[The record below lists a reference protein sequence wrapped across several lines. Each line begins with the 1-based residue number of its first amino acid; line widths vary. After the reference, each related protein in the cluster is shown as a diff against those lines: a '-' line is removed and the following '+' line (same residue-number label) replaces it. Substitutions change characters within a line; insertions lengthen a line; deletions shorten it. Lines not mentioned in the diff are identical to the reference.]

1 VAAITSSGVV
11 TRGSI
16 RAKAAENLHRLNILD
31 RLLWLRARTG
41 FSVLTVLTY
50 HRIGDSSVVGELD
63 PDVREVDGKG
73 LSEQIAAAQSAG
85 TIVSLQDV
93 RSFFRGKR
101 LPPNPVMLA
110 FDDGYI
116 ECRKDI
122 LPMLEKLGVPA
133 TFFIPTAFPDSGRL
147 FWWDRIHLF
156 LQRCRAVEVSIRY
169 PFPLNLDLR
178 MGTDAARRFLLRLV
192 KRTERLDLERF
203 FDELARATN
212 VSIAETEERTLAQ
225 NTIMSFRDV
234 RALQDAGMA
243 IASHS
248 HAHRVLATLS
258 PDEAL
263 FDLRKSRMI
272 LRDVLGTDVR
282 TVGYPVGH
290 RVSGPFRRAAALAGF
305 DLGFTNATG
314 LCWSGAVDALNVPR
328 MAIGQDEPAEIY
340 KWRMLVG

>member
-1 VAAITSSGVV
+1 
-11 TRGSI
+11 
-16 RAKAAENLHRLNILD
+16 
-31 RLLWLRARTG
+31 
-41 FSVLTVLTY
+41 
-50 HRIGDSSVVGELD
+50 
-63 PDVREVDGKG
+63 VR
-73 LSEQIAAAQSAG
+73 SAG

-93 RSFFRGKR
+93 RSFFQGQR
-101 LPPNPVMLA
+101 LPANPVMLA

-116 ECRKDI
+116 DCRNVI
-122 LPMLEKLGVPA
+122 LPILQKMGVPA
-133 TFFIPTAFPDSGRL
+133 TFFIPTAFPDSGRI
-147 FWWDRIHLF
+147 FWWDRIHLL
-156 LQRCRAVEVSIRY
+156 LQRCRALEIHIHY
-169 PFPLNLDLR
+169 PFPLSLDLR
-178 MGTDAARRFLLRLV
+178 SGTDEARRLLLRLV
-192 KRTERLDLERF
+192 KRTEHLDLERF

-212 VSIAETEERTLAQ
+212 VTIDEAEERTLAQ

-243 IASHS
+243 VASHS

-272 LRDVLGTDVR
+272 LHDVLGTDVR
-282 TVGYPVGH
+282 TLGYPVGH
-290 RVSGPFRRAAALAGF
+290 RVTGPIRRAAALAGF

-314 LCWSGAVDALNVPR
+314 LCWSGAVDPLNVPR

>member
-1 VAAITSSGVV
+1 MALTNSPGLV

-16 RAKAAENLHRLNILD
+16 RAKAAENLHKLNILD

-50 HRIGDSSVVGELD
+50 HRIGDASVVGELD
-63 PDVREVDGKG
+63 PDVREVDTQG
-73 LSEQIAAAQSAG
+73 LSDQISVARAAG
-85 TIVSLQDV
+85 TMVSLQDV
-93 RSFFRGKR
+93 RAFFQGKR
-101 LPPNPVMLA
+101 LPANSVMLA
-110 FDDGYI
+110 FDDGYAD
-116 ECRKDI
+116 CRHVI
-122 LPMLEKLGVPA
+122 LPLLQKLCVPA

-147 FWWDRIHLF
+147 FWWDRIHLI
-156 LQRCRAVEVSIRY
+156 LQRCRIADVRIRF
-169 PFPLNLDLR
+169 PFPIRLDLR
-178 MGTDAARRFLLRLV
+178 SGTQDACRVLLRLV
-192 KRTERLDLERF
+192 KRTKHLDLERF
-203 FDELARATN
+203 FDELANATN
-212 VSIAETEERTLAQ
+212 VSIDPAEERNLAQ

-243 IASHS
+243 VASHS

-272 LRDVLGTDVR
+272 LHDVLGTDVR
-282 TVGYPVGH
+282 TLAYPVGH
-290 RVSGPFRRAAALAGF
+290 RVAGALRRAAVLAGF

-314 LCWSGAVDALNVPR
+314 LCWSGTVDPLNVPR

>member
-1 VAAITSSGVV
+1 MALTNSLGLV
-11 TRGSI
+11 TKDSI

-41 FSVLTVLTY
+41 VSVLTVLTY
-50 HRIGDSSVVGELD
+50 HRIGDASVVGELD
-63 PDVREVDGKG
+63 PDVREVDVQG
-73 LSEQIAAAQSAG
+73 LSDQIDVARAAG
-85 TIVSLQDV
+85 TMVSLQDV
-93 RSFFRGKR
+93 RAFFQGKR
-101 LPPNPVMLA
+101 LPANPVMLA

-116 ECRKDI
+116 ECRQVV
-122 LPMLEKLGVPA
+122 LPLLQKLGVPA

-147 FWWDRIHLF
+147 FWWDRIHLL
-156 LQRCRAVEVSIRY
+156 LQRCSCADVRIHY
-169 PFPLNLDLR
+169 PFPLKLDLR
-178 MGTDAARRFLLRLV
+178 QGTDEARRVLLRLV
-192 KRTERLDLERF
+192 KRTEHLDLERF
-203 FDELARATN
+203 FDDLAQATN
-212 VSIAETEERTLAQ
+212 VSIEPAEERKLAQ
-225 NTIMSFRDV
+225 ASIMSFRDV
-234 RALQDAGMA
+234 RALQDAEMA
-243 IASHS
+243 VASHS

-272 LRDVLGTDVR
+272 LHDVLGTDVR

-290 RVSGPFRRAAALAGF
+290 RVAGSLRRAAVLAGF

-314 LCWSGAVDALNVPR
+314 LCWSGAVDPLNVPR